1 MKKIRIVALIL
12 ALCSL
17 LSLTAWAEDAPAA
30 EEPAE
35 AETVEGPAWEIVS
48 SGVKVWKDKAKVKR
62 VHAWIEI
69 KNTGDTPLYLASATL
84 ELLGKDDH
92 HEQNLKAVNGFPQ
105 VLMPGEVGVY
115 DEVTLADKDL
125 PEKGLTVRSELPI
138 KPAKVE
144 CIRYEV
150 TGFKIKTNKAKQVLG
165 SGKIVN
171 GTEEVTSGILYVGAM
186 CYNAKGKYIGLL
198 WTALTDDINPGES
211 LSFKTMPASWKV
223 KAKDISKKTVYAFRQ
238 QLQLDL

>member
-69 KNTGDTPLYLASATL
+69 RNTGDTPLFLSSATL
-84 ELLGKDDH
+84 EILGEEEH
-92 HEQNLKAVNGFPQ
+92 HEQSLKSVNGFPQ

-115 DEVTLADKDL
+115 DEVTRADSDL
-125 PEKGLTVRSELPI
+125 PTKGLTVRAELPI
-138 KPAKVE
+138 VPAKVE

-150 TGFKIKTNKAKQVLG
+150 TGFKVKTDKYKQVLG

-186 CYNAKGKYIGLL
+186 CYNAKGKYIGIL
-198 WTALTDDINPGES
+198 WTALTDDINPGEW

-223 KAKDISKKTVYAFRQ
+223 KAKDIGKTVVYAYPNQFQ
-238 QLQLDL
+238 INL